1 MFIVD
6 LADKNGKTLTKRE
19 YKYIEMENIKVSQDG
34 FRLDAELKNVPVSF
48 VNGMRRIIL
57 SEIPTVTITNVQI
70 LDNTTQMTHEML
82 RHRVEMLPV
91 NVLPTEVEVIR
102 DAKLEIRFMTSDK
115 EREVTSDD
123 VVVGG
128 TTRKEV
134 LLRDKMLGTPML
146 FMNLKPNESL
156 HIKANLAI
164 APAGVSQVCV
174 STYKLHIDETLAMR
188 DLDAYTKKA
197 PNDERSQ
204 KLAVKEFNNLLIQ
217 RSYSRDPTTE
227 RPNWFDFTVESIGVM
242 KAKDLVKTAMEIY
255 KTKIE
260 EFAKVDVQR
269 EEEGWYRME
278 VENETFT
285 LGALVQELL
294 YNAKLVDYVSYN
306 IGHPLRPRLVLRFK
320 SASQPEAVVEKCKTE
335 ALALC
340 ENVLKSV

>member
-1 MFIVD
+1 LFIVV

-57 SEIPTVTITNVQI
+57 SEIPTVVVTNVQI

-82 RHRVEMLPV
+82 RPRVEMLPV

-102 DAKLEIRFMTSDK
+102 DAKLELRFLKANK

-123 VVVGG
+123 FVVGG
-128 TTRKEV
+128 TARNNV
-134 LLRDKMLGTPML
+134 LLHDKMLGTPML
-146 FMNLKPNESL
+146 FMNLKPEESL

-164 APAGVSQVCV
+164 APTGFSQVCV
-174 STYKLHIDETLAMR
+174 STYKLHIDETLAKR
-188 DLDAYTKKA
+188 DRDAYTKQA

-204 KLAVKEFNNLLIQ
+204 KIAEREFDNLMIQ
-217 RSYSRDPTTE
+217 RSYSRDPATE
-227 RPNWFDFTVESIGVM
+227 RPNWFDFAVESIGVM
-242 KAKDLVKTAMEIY
+242 KAKDLVKSAMEIY
-255 KTKIE
+255 KGKID
-260 EFAKVDVQR
+260 EFVKTDVQR
-269 EEEGWYRME
+269 EEDSWYRME

-285 LGALVQELL
+285 LGALVQEIL
-294 YNAKLVDYVSYN
+294 YTSKVVDYVSYN
-306 IGHPLRPRLVLRFK
+306 IGHPLRPKLVLRFK
-320 SASQPEAVVEKCKTE
+320 TTSQPEVVVEKFKTE

>member
-1 MFIVD
+1 
-6 LADKNGKTLTKRE
+6 
-19 YKYIEMENIKVSQDG
+19 MENSKVSQDG

-57 SEIPTVTITNVQI
+57 SEIPTVVITNVQI

-102 DAKLEIRFMTSDK
+102 DAKLELRFLTADK

-123 VVVGG
+123 FVVGG
-128 TTRKEV
+128 TTRKNV
-134 LLRDKMLGTPML
+134 LLHDKMLGTPML
-146 FMNLKPNESL
+146 FMKLKPNESL

-164 APAGVSQVCV
+164 VPAGVSQVCV
-174 STYKLHIDETLAMR
+174 STYKLHIDETLAKR
-188 DLDAYTKKA
+188 DRDSYTKKA

-204 KLAVKEFNNLLIQ
+204 KMAEKEFDNLIVQ

-227 RPNWFDFTVESIGVM
+227 RPNWFDFVVESIGVM
-242 KAKDLVKTAMEIY
+242 KAKDLVKNAMDIY

-260 EFAKVDVQR
+260 EFTKVDIQR
-269 EEEGWYRME
+269 EEDNWYRME
-278 VENETFT
+278 VDNETFT
-285 LGALVQELL
+285 LGALIQEIL
-294 YNAKLVDYVSYN
+294 YNSKLVDYVSYN

-320 SASQPEAVVEKCKTE
+320 TASQPEAIVEKFKTE
-335 ALALC
+335 ALLLC
-340 ENVLKSV
+340 ENVLKSL

>member
-1 MFIVD
+1 
-6 LADKNGKTLTKRE
+6 
-19 YKYIEMENIKVSQDG
+19 MENIKVSQDG
-34 FRLDAELKNVPVSF
+34 LRLDAELKNVPVSF
-48 VNGMRRIIL
+48 VNGMRRIIV
-57 SEIPTVTITNVQI
+57 SEIPTVVITNVQI
-70 LDNTTQMTHEML
+70 LDNTTRMTHEML

-102 DAKLEIRFMTSDK
+102 DAKLELRFLKLIKEDVENYK

-123 VVVGG
+123 FVVGG
-128 TTRKEV
+128 TTRNNV
-134 LLRDKMLGTPML
+134 LLHDKMLGTPML
-146 FMNLKPNESL
+146 FMYLNPEESL
-156 HIKANLAI
+156 HIKASLAI
-164 APAGVSQVCV
+164 SPADDASQVCI
-174 STYKLHIDETLAMR
+174 STYKFHIDELLAAR
-188 DLDAYTKKA
+188 DRDAYTKKA

-204 KLAVKEFNNLLIQ
+204 KMAEKEFNNLMIQ

-255 KTKIE
+255 KGKIE
-260 EFAKVDVQR
+260 EFVKTDVQR
-269 EEEGWYRME
+269 EEDNWYRME

-285 LGALVQELL
+285 LGALVQEVL
-294 YNAKLVDYVSYN
+294 YNSKLVDYVSYN

-320 SASQPEAVVEKCKTE
+320 TASQPEAVVEKFKTE